1 MYLFAV
7 IGGGIAV
14 WRIWQNLNKLRTR
27 KNDTWDERLI
37 DQLRKHGSDPF
48 KPHDVDFFLA
58 FPTLE
63 AAESLAARVRDAKG
77 STRTSD
83 EPENGDLRYGLH
95 LHKSMLLVVPD
106 MKELSR
112 RLTDAAKEKE
122 GRYDGWSAKPVRDG
136 SASRPS
142 ARSRSS
148 YFFFSVCFLTASAAA
163 LMASGSPR

>member
-1 MYLFAV
+1 MNFSANWMYLFAV

-58 FPTLE
+58 FPTRE
-63 AAESLAARVRDAKG
+63 AADFLAQRFVTEGFEADVVD
-77 STRTSD
+77 S
-83 EPENGDLRYGLH
+83 PENGDLRYSLH

-112 RLTDAAKEKE
+112 RLTDAAKEKD
-122 GRYDGWSAKPVRDG
+122 GRYDGWSAKPV
-136 SASRPS
+136 
-142 ARSRSS
+142 ARTDIHP
-148 YFFFSVCFLTASAAA
+148 V
-163 LMASGSPR
+163 